1 MGNDGS
7 NILYGINL
15 KIMSKVKKI
24 EIFFL
29 EYPFPKK
36 LNYKYSAGVVEN
48 MIVPVVKLTD
58 SNNNYGLGEITH
70 GQFTHEPIIGL
81 IKHFSDLLKNSETE
95 NINQAWEKMYGSSVF
110 WNREG
115 IGIGV
120 MGGINIAMYDLLGKR
135 MQIPT
140 YKLLGGVQKE
150 KIRIYASNG
159 LFDNSRQLLEDAK
172 KAYSLGFRV
181 YKMRVINPD
190 TILGLVKAFN
200 KKFKNKMQLIVDA
213 VQGSAANPWATK
225 VSINL
230 AKKLE
235 KEEIVFLEE
244 PFRVENL
251 KGYKDIK
258 KFTLLNIAGAESIP
272 TARAFK
278 KYLDEDVFDIL
289 QFDIATS
296 GFTEGRRICDLAYI
310 HNKPV
315 AIHSWGSAISI
326 MAGIHFGLTVP
337 NVAFTEYCFM
347 NHPINKELFENK
359 KIQISNGE
367 TPKPKCNGLGVKFQD
382 ILSKKFPYKEKI
394 NTMIS
399 TDNYNIKLK

>member
-1 MGNDGS
+1 
-7 NILYGINL
+7 
-15 KIMSKVKKI
+15 MSKVKKI

-81 IKHFSDLLKNSETE
+81 IKHFNDLLKNSETE

>member
-1 MGNDGS
+1 
-7 NILYGINL
+7 
-15 KIMSKVKKI
+15 MSKIKKI
-24 EIFFL
+24 EVFFL

-58 SNNNYGLGEITH
+58 SNNDYGLGEITH
-70 GQFTHEPIIGL
+70 GQFTYEPIIGL
-81 IKHFSDLLKNSETE
+81 IKHFSDLLKNTNSE

-135 MQIPT
+135 MKTPVF
-140 YKLLGGVQKE
+140 KLLGGLQKE
-150 KIRIYASNG
+150 NIKIYASNG
-159 LFDNSRQLLEDAK
+159 LFDNSKQLLEDAK

-190 TILGLVKAFN
+190 SIINLEKSFN

-213 VQGSAANPWATK
+213 VQGSAATPWATK

-235 KEEIVFLEE
+235 KYNILFFEE
-244 PFRVENL
+244 PCRVENL
-251 KGYKDIK
+251 KGYSEIK
-258 KFTLLNIAGAESIP
+258 RSTRLNIAGAESIP

-278 KYLDEDVFDIL
+278 PYLDSSVFDVL

-310 HNKPV
+310 YNKPV

-326 MAGIHFGLTVP
+326 MAGIHFGLTIP
-337 NVAFTEYCFM
+337 NSAFTEYCFM
-347 NHPINKELFENK
+347 DHPINNYLFQDK
-359 KIQISNGE
+359 KIVIKNGYVE
-367 TPKPKCNGLGVKFQD
+367 KPNCYGLGVKFD
-382 ILSKKFPYKEKI
+382 KDLIKKFPYKEKI

-399 TDNYNIKLK
+399 TSNNDISLTF

>member
-1 MGNDGS
+1 
-7 NILYGINL
+7 
-15 KIMSKVKKI
+15 MSKIKKI
-24 EIFFL
+24 EVFFL
-29 EYPFPKK
+29 EYTFPKK

-81 IKHFSDLLKNSETE
+81 IKHYSDLLKNSDSE

-120 MGGINIAMYDLLGKR
+120 MGGINLAMYDLLGKR
-135 MQIPT
+135 VKMPV
-140 YKLLGGVQKE
+140 YKLLGGIQKE

-159 LFDNSRQLLEDAK
+159 LFDNSKQLLEDAN

-181 YKMRVINPD
+181 YKMRVISPD
-190 TILGLVKAFN
+190 SIIDLVKSFN

-225 VSINL
+225 VSVNL

-235 KEEIVFLEE
+235 KEEIIFLEE
-244 PFRVENL
+244 PCRVENL

-258 KFTLLNIAGAESIP
+258 EFTSLNIAGAESIP

-278 KYLDEDVFDIL
+278 RYLEENVLDVL

-337 NVAFTEYCFM
+337 NVAYTEYCFM
-347 NHPINKELFENK
+347 DHPINKQLFENK
-359 KIQISNGE
+359 KINISSGY
-367 TPKPKCNGLGVKFQD
+367 TLKPSCFGLGVKFDD
-382 ILSKKFPYKEKI
+382 ILTKKFPYKEKI

-399 TDNYNIKLK
+399 TDNNDIKLK

>member
-1 MGNDGS
+1 
-7 NILYGINL
+7 
-15 KIMSKVKKI
+15 MSKVKKI

-213 VQGSAANPWATK
+213 VQGSSANPWATK

-347 NHPINKELFENK
+347 DHPINRELFENK

-367 TPKPKCNGLGVKFQD
+367 TPKPKCNGLGVKFED

>member
-1 MGNDGS
+1 
-7 NILYGINL
+7 
-15 KIMSKVKKI
+15 MSKVKKI

-251 KGYKDIK
+251 KGYNDIK

>member
-1 MGNDGS
+1 
-7 NILYGINL
+7 
-15 KIMSKVKKI
+15 MSKIKKI
-24 EIFFL
+24 EVFFL
-29 EYPFPKK
+29 EHTFPKK

-70 GQFTHEPIIGL
+70 GQFTHEPIKGL
-81 IKHFSDLLKNSETE
+81 IKHFSDLLKNSESE

-120 MGGINIAMYDLLGKR
+120 MGGINLAMYDLLGKR
-135 MQIPT
+135 MKMPV
-140 YKLLGGVQKE
+140 YKLLGGIQKN

-159 LFDNSRQLLEDAK
+159 LFDNSKQLLEDVK

-190 TILGLVKAFN
+190 TIIDLVKSFN

-244 PFRVENL
+244 PCRVENL
-251 KGYKDIK
+251 QGYKDIK
-258 KFTLLNIAGAESIP
+258 KFTSLNIAGAESIP

-278 KYLDEDVFDIL
+278 KYLEENVLDIL

-310 HNKPV
+310 YNKPV

-347 NHPINKELFENK
+347 DHPINKELFENK
-359 KIQISNGE
+359 IIKISNGH
-367 TPKPKCNGLGVKFQD
+367 TPKPNCYGLGVHFKD
-382 ILSKKFPYKEKI
+382 ILSKKFPYKKKL
-394 NTMIS
+394 NTMIA
-399 TDNYNIKLK
+399 TNDDEIKLK

>member
-1 MGNDGS
+1 
-7 NILYGINL
+7 
-15 KIMSKVKKI
+15 MSKIKKI
-24 EIFFL
+24 EVFFL

-36 LNYKYSAGVVEN
+36 LNYKYSAGVVDN

-58 SNNNYGLGEITH
+58 NNNNYGLGEITH

-81 IKHFSDLLKNSETE
+81 IKHFSNLLKNSESE

-115 IGIGV
+115 LGIGV
-120 MGGINIAMYDLLGKR
+120 MGGINIAMHDLLGKR

-140 YKLLGGVQKE
+140 YKLLGGIQKE

-159 LFDNSRQLLEDAK
+159 LFDNPKQLLADAK

-190 TILGLVKAFN
+190 TIIDLVKSFN
-200 KKFKNKMQLIVDA
+200 KKFRNKMQLIVDA
-213 VQGSAANPWATK
+213 VQGSSANPWATK

-278 KYLDEDVFDIL
+278 KYLEEDVFDIL

-347 NHPINKELFENK
+347 DHPINKELFENK
-359 KIQISNGE
+359 KIQISNGH
-367 TPKPKCNGLGVKFQD
+367 TLKPNCIGLGVKFQD

-399 TDNYNIKLK
+399 TDNNNIKLK

>member
-1 MGNDGS
+1 
-7 NILYGINL
+7 
-15 KIMSKVKKI
+15 MSKIKKI
-24 EIFFL
+24 EVFFL

-58 SNNNYGLGEITH
+58 NYNNYGLGEITH

-81 IKHFSDLLKNSETE
+81 IKHFSNLLKNADTE

-135 MQIPT
+135 MKMPL
-140 YKLLGGVQKE
+140 YKLLGGAQKE

-159 LFDNSRQLLEDAK
+159 LFDNSKQLLEDAK

-181 YKMRVINPD
+181 YKMRVISPD
-190 TILGLVKAFN
+190 TIIDLVKSFN

-244 PFRVENL
+244 PCRVENL

-258 KFTLLNIAGAESIP
+258 KFSSLNIAGAESIP

-278 KYLDEDVFDIL
+278 KYLEEDVLDIL

-296 GFTEGRRICDLAYI
+296 GFTEGRRIADMAYVY
-310 HNKPV
+310 NKPL

-326 MAGIHFGLTVP
+326 MAGIHFSLSIP
-337 NVAFTEYCFM
+337 NAAFTEYCFM
-347 NHPINKELFENK
+347 DHPINRSLFENET
-359 KIQISNGE
+359 INISDGYVE
-367 TPKPKCNGLGVKFQD
+367 PLKTYGLGIKFD
-382 ILSKKFPYKEKI
+382 ENLTKEFPYKEKI
-394 NTMIS
+394 NTMIL
-399 TDNYNIKLK
+399 TDKEDIGLK

>member
-1 MGNDGS
+1 
-7 NILYGINL
+7 
-15 KIMSKVKKI
+15 MSKIKKI

-36 LNYKYSAGVVEN
+36 LNYKYSAGIVEN

>member
-1 MGNDGS
+1 MS
-7 NILYGINL
+7 N
-15 KIMSKVKKI
+15 VKKI

-367 TPKPKCNGLGVKFQD
+367 TPKPNCNGLGVKFQD

>member
-1 MGNDGS
+1 
-7 NILYGINL
+7 
-15 KIMSKVKKI
+15 MSKIKKI

-70 GQFTHEPIIGL
+70 GQFTHEPITGL

>member
-1 MGNDGS
+1 
-7 NILYGINL
+7 
-15 KIMSKVKKI
+15 MSKIKKI
-24 EIFFL
+24 EVFFL

-48 MIVPVVKLTD
+48 MIVPIVKVTD
-58 SNNNYGLGEITH
+58 KNNDYGLGEITH

-81 IKHFSDLLKNSETE
+81 IKHFNNLLKNSASE

-120 MGGINIAMYDLLGKR
+120 MGGINIAMYDLLGKK
-135 MQIPT
+135 MKVPL
-140 YKLLGGVQKE
+140 YKLLGGIQKE

-159 LFDNSRQLLEDAK
+159 LFDNSKQLIEDAN

-181 YKMRVINPD
+181 YKMRVVNPD
-190 TILGLVKAFN
+190 TIINLVKTFN

-244 PFRVENL
+244 PCRVENL
-251 KGYKDIK
+251 NGYRDIK
-258 KFTLLNIAGAESIP
+258 KFTSLNIAGAESIP

-278 KYLDEDVFDIL
+278 KYLEEDVLDIL

-347 NHPINKELFENK
+347 DHPINRELFDNT
-359 KIQISNGE
+359 KIKISNGY
-367 TPKPKCNGLGVKFQD
+367 TPKPNSHGLGVKFKD
-382 ILSKKFPYKEKI
+382 ILSKKFPYKEKV

-399 TDNYNIKLK
+399 TNNDEIKLK

>member
-1 MGNDGS
+1 
-7 NILYGINL
+7 
-15 KIMSKVKKI
+15 MSKIKKI
-24 EIFFL
+24 EVFFL

-36 LNYKYSAGVVEN
+36 LNYKYSAGVVDN

-58 SNNNYGLGEITH
+58 NNNNYGLGEITH

-81 IKHFSDLLKNSETE
+81 IKHFSNLLKNSESE

-115 IGIGV
+115 VGVGV

-140 YKLLGGVQKE
+140 YKLLGGIQKE

-159 LFDNSRQLLEDAK
+159 LFDNPKQLLADAK

-181 YKMRVINPD
+181 YKMRVIDPD
-190 TILGLVKAFN
+190 TIIDLVKSFN
-200 KKFKNKMQLIVDA
+200 KKFRNKMQLIVDA
-213 VQGSAANPWATK
+213 VQGSSANPWATK

-278 KYLDEDVFDIL
+278 KYLEEDVFDIL

-296 GFTEGRRICDLAYI
+296 GFTEGRRIADLAYV
-310 HNKPV
+310 HNKSL

-326 MAGIHFGLTVP
+326 MAGLHFSLTIP
-337 NVAFTEYCFM
+337 NSVFTEYCFM
-347 NHPINKELFENK
+347 DHPINDDLFEDGK
-359 KIQISNGE
+359 LTITNGYVQN
-367 TPKPKCNGLGVKFQD
+367 PKTYGLGIKFNEK
-382 ILSKKFPYKEKI
+382 IISKYPYKEKI

-399 TDNYNIKLK
+399 TAEEDIKLV

>member
-1 MGNDGS
+1 
-7 NILYGINL
+7 
-15 KIMSKVKKI
+15 MSKIKKI
-24 EIFFL
+24 EVFFL
-29 EYPFPKK
+29 EYTFPKK

-81 IKHFSDLLKNSETE
+81 IKHFSNLLKNSNSE

-120 MGGINIAMYDLLGKR
+120 MGGINLAMYDLLGKR
-135 MQIPT
+135 MKMPV
-140 YKLLGGVQKE
+140 YKLLGGIQKE

-159 LFDNSRQLLEDAK
+159 LFDNSKQLLEDVT
-172 KAYSLGFRV
+172 KAYSLGFRF
-181 YKMRVINPD
+181 YKMRVINPVSV
-190 TILGLVKAFN
+190 IGLVKSFN

-244 PFRVENL
+244 PCRVENL

-258 KFTLLNIAGAESIP
+258 KFTSLNIAGAESIP

-278 KYLDEDVFDIL
+278 K
-289 QFDIATS
+289 
-296 GFTEGRRICDLAYI
+296 
-310 HNKPV
+310 
-315 AIHSWGSAISI
+315 
-326 MAGIHFGLTVP
+326 
-337 NVAFTEYCFM
+337 
-347 NHPINKELFENK
+347 
-359 KIQISNGE
+359 
-367 TPKPKCNGLGVKFQD
+367 
-382 ILSKKFPYKEKI
+382 
-394 NTMIS
+394 
-399 TDNYNIKLK
+399 

>member
-1 MGNDGS
+1 
-7 NILYGINL
+7 
-15 KIMSKVKKI
+15 MSKIKKI
-24 EIFFL
+24 EVFFL

-58 SNNNYGLGEITH
+58 SENNYGLGEITH
-70 GQFTHEPIIGL
+70 GQFTYEPIIGI
-81 IKHFSDLLKNSETE
+81 IKHFSNLLKNSDSE

-115 IGIGV
+115 VGIGV

-135 MQIPT
+135 METPV

-159 LFDNSRQLLEDAK
+159 LFDNSKQLLDDAK
-172 KAYSLGFRV
+172 RAYSLGFRV
-181 YKMRVINPD
+181 YKMRVIDPVKVFD
-190 TILGLVKAFN
+190 LVKSFN
-200 KKFKNKMQLIVDA
+200 KRFKNKMQLIVDA
-213 VQGSAANPWATK
+213 VQGSSANPWATK
-225 VSINL
+225 VSLNL

-235 KEEIVFLEE
+235 NEEIIFLEE
-244 PFRVENL
+244 PCRVENI

-258 KFTLLNIAGAESIP
+258 KFTSLNIAGAESIP

-278 KYLDEDVFDIL
+278 KYLDEDVFDVL

-347 NHPINKELFENK
+347 DHPINKELFKNK
-359 KIQISNGE
+359 KIQISNGS
-367 TPKPKCNGLGVKFQD
+367 TPKPKSHGLGVIFND

-399 TDNYNIKLK
+399 TNNDEIKLA

>member
-1 MGNDGS
+1 
-7 NILYGINL
+7 
-15 KIMSKVKKI
+15 MSKVKKI

-48 MIVPVVKLTD
+48 MIVPVIKLTD

-367 TPKPKCNGLGVKFQD
+367 TPKPNCNGLGVKFQD

>member
-1 MGNDGS
+1 MGC
-7 NILYGINL
+7 
-15 KIMSKVKKI
+15 
-24 EIFFL
+24 
-29 EYPFPKK
+29 
-36 LNYKYSAGVVEN
+36 
-48 MIVPVVKLTD
+48 
-58 SNNNYGLGEITH
+58 
-70 GQFTHEPIIGL
+70 
-81 IKHFSDLLKNSETE
+81 
-95 NINQAWEKMYGSSVF
+95 
-110 WNREG
+110 
-115 IGIGV
+115 
-120 MGGINIAMYDLLGKR
+120 INIAMYDLLGKR
-135 MQIPT
+135 IKMPI
-140 YKLLGGVQKE
+140 YKLLGGIQKE

-159 LFDNSRQLLEDAK
+159 LFDNSKQLLDDAK

-181 YKMRVINPD
+181 YKMRVISPD
-190 TILGLVKAFN
+190 TIIDLVKSFN

-244 PFRVENL
+244 PCRVENL
-251 KGYKDIK
+251 NGYRDIK
-258 KFTLLNIAGAESIP
+258 KFTSLNIAGAESIP

-278 KYLDEDVFDIL
+278 KYLEEDVLDIL

-347 NHPINKELFENK
+347 DHPINRELFDNT
-359 KIQISNGE
+359 KIKISNGY
-367 TPKPKCNGLGVKFQD
+367 TPKPNSHGLGVKFKD
-382 ILSKKFPYKEKI
+382 ILSKKFPYKEKV

-399 TDNYNIKLK
+399 TNNDEIKLK